1 MDDMAIGLIHIEL
14 LQVMRESWRLG
25 GIGVIYIRLTEER
38 ALPVKWLRIW
48 ERKLRSF
55 RLIWKHGFE
64 QEYYFMLGSNGSKL
78 APEQALND
86 SAAELY
92 KLLSREQNVLV
103 GHVIAYPPTGQS
115 TAAAEQAAWKAI
127 REACQRAE
135 PVYSSIGGSSRQADE
150 VAISPSLEMQRET
163 TAVLAFADGQNQQE
177 IAVALEPEGQ
187 AGTDESAIAYY
198 AAPGMSIGEQ
208 AAPFPVFSAQA
219 RVAEIADF
227 FNMNGKE
234 QCVILQEEGRPVGL
248 LMKQKLH
255 ELLAGKYGLPLYSTR
270 PVEKIMNASPLIVDA
285 DMPIEQVSQL
295 AMARDISH
303 LYDVVIITAGGQLLG
318 ATTVRDI
325 LERITTLRMEAA
337 RSANPLT
344 GLPGNEGI
352 QLELARRSSG
362 DKPFAVIYA
371 DLDYFKWFN
380 DCFGFSQGDAL
391 IRFLADTLVG
401 IKEEYGMASDFIGH
415 IGGDDFIMVTEAS
428 YAEKVC
434 TRLIERFDGG
444 VKRYYGGV
452 EVSMVEDRHGNTVE
466 QEGVT
471 LSLSLMLAAGGTT
484 PSHISTLTAKLK
496 KRAKMQ
502 KGSVYVM
509 QDMAFCTQER
519 NATEGIE
526 VRRGTSSSDIA
537 AKQPYNG

>member
-1 MDDMAIGLIHIEL
+1 MDEMAIGLIHIEL

-25 GIGVIYIRLTEER
+25 EIGVIYIRLAEER
-38 ALPVKWLRIW
+38 ALPETWLLTW
-48 ERKLRSF
+48 ERKLKPF
-55 RLIWKHGFE
+55 KLIWKRSFG
-64 QEYYFMLGSNGSKL
+64 QEYYIMLGCNGPRL
-78 APEQALND
+78 GAEQAMND
-86 SAAELY
+86 SAAELHA
-92 KLLSREQNVLV
+92 LASREQSVII
-103 GHVIAYPPTGQS
+103 GHVIADPPAGQS
-115 TAAAEQAAWKAI
+115 HEAAEQAAWKAL
-127 REACQRAE
+127 REAW
-135 PVYSSIGGSSRQADE
+135 RQAE
-150 VAISPSLEMQRET
+150 MSSMRVSSKQAVEAAKSPGPDRQLGTMAAMALEERQSL
-163 TAVLAFADGQNQQE
+163 QE
-177 IAVALEPEGQ
+177 IAVALEPE
-187 AGTDESAIAYY
+187 AAAIAYY

-219 RVAEIADF
+219 RVTEIADF

-285 DMPIEQVSQL
+285 DMPIEHVSQL

-401 IKEEYGMASDFIGH
+401 IKEEYGLASDFIGH

-428 YAEKVC
+428 YAEKIC
-434 TRLIERFDGG
+434 SRLIERFDGG

-471 LSLSLMLAAGGTT
+471 LSLSLMLASGGTA
-484 PSHISTLTAKLK
+484 PSRISTLTAKLK

-509 QDMAFCTQER
+509 EDMTSCTQER

-526 VRRGTSSSDIA
+526 VRRGTSSSDSA
-537 AKQPYNG
+537 AKQPYSG

>member
-1 MDDMAIGLIHIEL
+1 MDEIAIGLLNRVMIHAVKKSWKLGGVGVLYIRSDEEDGMLSKL
-14 LQVMRESWRLG
+14 LQRWEQGDGFRLVWKQDLENEHYYMIGAVEAGLSVNIAVANSVAVLRKSLAKQEGIRLG
-25 GIGVIYIRLTEER
+25 VAFANSPKPDSE
-38 ALPVKWLRIW
+38 P
-48 ERKLRSF
+48 SF
-55 RLIWKHGFE
+55 I
-64 QEYYFMLGSNGSKL
+64 Q
-78 APEQALND
+78 
-86 SAAELY
+86 AAERTIL
-92 KLLSREQNVLV
+92 KAIKEAWMAAEGAAAMEVE
-103 GHVIAYPPTGQS
+103 
-115 TAAAEQAAWKAI
+115 TAAASNRTEQRKVG
-127 REACQRAE
+127 
-135 PVYSSIGGSSRQADE
+135 VYHALPGFSIGQLAVPFPIFPSEAKVADIAHFFEINRKEQGVVIADE
-150 VAISPSLEMQRET
+150 
-163 TAVLAFADGQNQQE
+163 GQ
-177 IAVALEPEGQ
+177 
-187 AGTDESAIAYY
+187 
-198 AAPGMSIGEQ
+198 
-208 AAPFPVFSAQA
+208 
-219 RVAEIADF
+219 
-227 FNMNGKE
+227 
-234 QCVILQEEGRPVGL
+234 PVGL
-248 LMKQKLH
+248 LMKEELH

-285 DMPIEQVSQL
+285 DMPIEHVSQL

-352 QLELARRSSG
+352 QLELARRSSSH
-362 DKPFAVIYA
+362 KPFAVIYA

-401 IKEEYGMASDFIGH
+401 IKEEYGLASDFIGH

-434 TRLIERFDGG
+434 TRLIERFDGE

-484 PSHISTLTAKLK
+484 PSLISTLTAKLK

-509 QDMAFCTQER
+509 EDMTSCTQER